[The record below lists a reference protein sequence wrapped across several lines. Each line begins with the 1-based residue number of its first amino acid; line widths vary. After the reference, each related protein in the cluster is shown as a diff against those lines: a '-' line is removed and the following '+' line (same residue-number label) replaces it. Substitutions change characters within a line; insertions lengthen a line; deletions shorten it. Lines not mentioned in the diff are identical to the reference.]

1 MPFVDPAYNEKYSL
15 LDALAHRLVA
25 ALDDPDF
32 NGSRPTTAAE
42 YARTGRLST
51 NPILLAVPL
60 TARPLRHSQIGPR
73 TAVLKVP
80 AGMHSDRLQHAAEKV
95 NLRSVIPWEFAGPPQ
110 VYPSGSFICI
120 EVAWPADLHTDHI
133 ALGSLGPGVTD
144 GSAARLGASNR
155 AETVTLTLDDQLH
168 AHMLIAGTTGSG
180 KSTAIRTIVSQWAH
194 DPRATFVLADGKD
207 GQGLTP
213 LDGLAGQVGPL
224 SLDRDAITNALGWA
238 WSEMKQRNA
247 QSAADRQH
255 RHDPL
260 FVVMDDC
267 DEYTSSDP
275 TISRLTYLIAKQ
287 GRAAGVRLVFGTQ
300 SPRQTMFLDKGT
312 KGQIPVRLVLRVTGF
327 DESEAALD
335 HSTPRADYLLGVGDA
350 HLAAPGQVERLQLAY
365 AEDDYI
371 AGVTGHSP
379 AFRNWPVFD
388 PAAVMHT
395 DADDSRA
402 QPFGNQEAVISLA
415 AARFGWGKDKT
426 NRILNDLLGYGMGSD
441 RIRERLLPLGEELAE
456 LWGKLEAE
464 K

>member
-1 MPFVDPAYNEKYSL
+1 MPFSDPKYQEKREL
-15 LDALAHRLVA
+15 LTALGQRLYA

-42 YARTGRLST
+42 RERTGKNST
-51 NPILLAVPL
+51 NPILLA
-60 TARPLRHSQIGPR
+60 TYDRPLKHSQIGPR
-73 TAVLKVP
+73 TCVLKVP
-80 AGMHSDRLQHAAEKV
+80 AGMHSERLQRAAEKV
-95 NLRSVIPWEFAGPPQ
+95 NLRAVIPWEFDGQPQ
-110 VYPSGSFICI
+110 VYPSGSMICI
-120 EVAWPADLHTDHI
+120 EVAWPADLHTSRI
-133 ALGSLGPGVTD
+133 TLGSLGPGVSD

-168 AHMLIAGTTGSG
+168 AHLLVAGTTGSG

-207 GQGLTP
+207 GQGLQP
-213 LDGLAGQVGPL
+213 LDGLAGQIGPL
-224 SLDRDAITNALGWA
+224 ALDQAAITNALGWA

-247 QSAADRQH
+247 LSAADRQR

-267 DEYTSSDP
+267 DEYTASDP

-287 GRAAGVRLVFGTQ
+287 GRAAGVHLIFGTQ

-312 KGQIPVRLVLRVTGF
+312 KGQIPVRLALKVTGF

-371 AGVTGHSP
+371 AAVTGHAP
-379 AFRNWPVFD
+379 AFRNWPQFD
-388 PAAVMHT
+388 AGRLAR
-395 DADDSRA
+395 AEDDTSRA
-402 QPFGNQEAVISLA
+402 QPFSNQEAVIAMA
-415 AARFGWGKDKT
+415 AAKFGWGKDKT
-426 NRILNDLLGYGMGSD
+426 NRILGDMLGYGMGSD
-441 RIRERLLPLGEELAE
+441 RIRERLLPLGEELAG
-456 LWGKLEAE
+456 LWAKLEAE